1 MVYTHYA
8 SIPSTPLNHF
18 ITNPSF
24 MSAPNIRYISIQNPI
39 IPPSSSFLH
48 TPAPFPTTLRIHFQ
62 LYIHYLAIRD
72 TISASPT
79 LSLWPLNTHFP
90 PFARSVLLTRPL
102 IALISAMLPL
112 SISLPLHPFTQAYY
126 HPILL
131 PYVKPN
137 SRPFLLLRQTI
148 ISFSESM
155 HFPAIPHPFSHAGI
169 PVLSKKDAQQGLK
182 TKNSVYD
189 SSIDHFMELF
199 TL

>member
-1 MVYTHYA
+1 MLLILGTY
-8 SIPSTPLNHF
+8 PSKTP
-18 ITNPSF
+18 
-24 MSAPNIRYISIQNPI
+24 SALPFHL
-39 IPPSSSFLH
+39 FLH

-112 SISLPLHPFTQAYY
+112 SIPLPLHPFTQAYY

-131 PYVKPN
+131 PYAKPN

-148 ISFSESM
+148 ILSSSLESM
-155 HFPAIPHPFSHAGI
+155 HFPAIPHPLLTSGNPI
-169 PVLSKKDAQQGLK
+169 PLQ
-182 TKNSVYD
+182 
-189 SSIDHFMELF
+189 
-199 TL
+199 